1 MTEQIKNNIEDL
13 VNKSRQA
20 QELLNDIDERKINI
34 FLDSI
39 LKTVLTKLLIDLIIY
54 KIIIFMVLRAVH
66 FL

>member
-34 FLDSI
+34 FFTI
-39 LKTVLTKLLIDLIIY
+39 
-54 KIIIFMVLRAVH
+54 KIWFSYL
-66 FL
+66 